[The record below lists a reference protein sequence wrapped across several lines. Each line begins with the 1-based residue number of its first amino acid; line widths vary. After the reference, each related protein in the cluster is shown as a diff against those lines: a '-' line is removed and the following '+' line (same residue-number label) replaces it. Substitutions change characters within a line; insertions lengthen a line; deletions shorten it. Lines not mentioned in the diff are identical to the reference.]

1 MLISSAASVF
11 RRIAW
16 KTNDGG
22 EIKAQDV
29 VALAWIPLKLIS
41 PVKDHNGRV
50 IKPMLAQNIY
60 HNKGGCLKQFEKL
73 MRSPETGD
81 GYIHE
86 LYNAEVSSAFHIAVE
101 LPALYDYIYEMF
113 PKLYNA
119 AGGSYKHI
127 TAVRNLNEKRKEITP
142 PFSARVIETLSPDGY
157 IVPLVYDLQAL
168 MEKRF
173 VNDHYEIHWRQPP
186 MPFLQKNLEKIV
198 ANYAGLFSMCGYAPQ
213 KIGKNTQSYT
223 QALGAF
229 KMAPA
234 GIF

>member
-1 MLISSAASVF
+1 
-11 RRIAW
+11 
-16 KTNDGG
+16 
-22 EIKAQDV
+22 
-29 VALAWIPLKLIS
+29 
-41 PVKDHNGRV
+41 
-50 IKPMLAQNIY
+50 
-60 HNKGGCLKQFEKL
+60 
-73 MRSPETGD
+73 
-81 GYIHE
+81 
-86 LYNAEVSSAFHIAVE
+86 
-101 LPALYDYIYEMF
+101 
-113 PKLYNA
+113 
-119 AGGSYKHI
+119 
-127 TAVRNLNEKRKEITP
+127 
-142 PFSARVIETLSPDGY
+142 
-157 IVPLVYDLQAL
+157 